1 MITCHTSSIVHR
13 NRIDGVSP
21 SAPTG
26 AADAQGGA
34 THHPR
39 RQSIVA
45 TLLICV
51 TVASCLASTGCTT
64 VRVIPPTGIGAAPS
78 LSRIKR
84 GDEVTVLTRD
94 GQLSTFH
101 VLIVENEALVADDH
115 TRYERRDLVRLE
127 RRQVDVPKTAGLI
140 AGVTAATILRLLAA
154 AVGRV
159 VGL

>member
-1 MITCHTSSIVHR
+1 M
-13 NRIDGVSP
+13 
-21 SAPTG
+21 
-26 AADAQGGA
+26 
-34 THHPR
+34 
-39 RQSIVA
+39 A

-64 VRVIPPTGIGAAPS
+64 VRVVPRTGIGAAAS

-140 AGVTAATILRLLAA
+140 AGVTAATIVLLLAA

>member
-1 MITCHTSSIVHR
+1 M
-13 NRIDGVSP
+13 
-21 SAPTG
+21 
-26 AADAQGGA
+26 
-34 THHPR
+34 HHPR
-39 RQSIVA
+39 RQSIVV

-64 VRVIPPTGIGAAPS
+64 VRVIPPTGIGGAPS